1 VILPTTLIVALPKIL
16 PVTLT
21 VAEVLPSVTTVLPV
35 DNTSG
40 NVALVLPLTP
50 DCNVT
55 LLLANARND
64 TKAVLLGSEL
74 ANTVKLAPRVPV
86 LLALGTA

>member
-1 VILPTTLIVALPKIL
+1 MALISALPKIL
-16 PVTLT
+16 PVTLN
-21 VAEVLPSVTTVLPV
+21 VAEVLASVTTVLLV
-35 DNTSG
+35 DNISG
-40 NVALVLPLTP
+40 NIALILPLTP

-64 TKAVLLGSEL
+64 TRAVLVGSEL